1 MEKENTD
8 KKIPKKSKKPEQVNT
23 LKNGILSIVACVFHK
38 ISIGSI
44 FVSLGFTT
52 YMISY
57 LYYLQSDEDKKDK
70 PLTQQHTYFLMPI
83 LSVTMGLGIP
93 FSGVLE
99 FKLGAKM
106 SIILG
111 SILLIISS
119 AIQYVSKSFYLNL
132 LGIFIFALGLA
143 VSIVISGKNACM
155 YFPTKRG
162 MISGL
167 LSLVSSVVGS
177 VLNIFG
183 EKVIINPESIDPE
196 KGYYT
201 KDVSKNILNFY
212 LFQMGCVG
220 VCTLACVLFIV
231 PYQIKGDK
239 AFMKKGKKKPKKDGL
254 IEDIENK
261 FDNKEPLIPKEN
273 ENEEK
278 SEHKKEK
285 ENENKINIENKDE
298 KTEENKDDKTE
309 ENKDEKNEENKDEKN
324 EENKDEKIEVKKD
337 EKTEENK
344 DEKTEEIKDDK
355 TEENKDEKTEENKD
369 EIIEVKKDEKI
380 EENKE
385 EIKKENNNE
394 DIEENK
400 NNVNKIEETPN
411 KINNIEN
418 ENTENEKKENG
429 ENKKEEKNEIVPAG
443 LGGLESSMVNAS
455 VNYSMAQIKHAAKSF
470 RVWRLFLMGIFS
482 SPLNNFMIITWR
494 PISIFKQ
501 MPTDKIQNVNSYTS
515 IVQMIVTPLFGILS
529 DKIPFRIMKVI
540 LGIINCIVGFL
551 FYFSFDNVYYFIGL
565 ILLNNFAYHGMF
577 ILNEPHYMKVFGMKH
592 YVEISGI
599 VGLSGVIM
607 GPICSLFAFFIES
620 SFKDNSDTVYKY
632 MFIIAASLNIVD
644 VVLSYFETED
654 PLFES

>member
-23 LKNGILSIVACVFHK
+23 LKSGILSIVACVFHK

-57 LYYLQSDEDKKDK
+57 LYYLQSEEDKNDK

-93 FSGVLE
+93 FSGILE
-99 FKLGAKM
+99 FKLGTQR

-111 SILLIISS
+111 AILLITSS

-132 LGIFIFALGLA
+132 FGIFIFALGLA
-143 VSIVISGKNACM
+143 VSIVITGKNACM

-167 LSLVSSVVGS
+167 LSLVSSVVSS

-183 EKVIINPESIDPE
+183 EKVIINPNSIDPV
-196 KGYYT
+196 KGYYIY
-201 KDVSKNILNFY
+201 DVSKNILNFY

-220 VCTLACVLFIV
+220 VCTLLCILFIV

-254 IEDIENK
+254 IEDIEK
-261 FDNKEPLIPKEN
+261 KIDNKEPLIPKEN

-278 SEHKKEK
+278 LEDKKEK
-285 ENENKINIENKDE
+285 EKENGNEIND
-298 KTEENKDDKTE
+298 
-309 ENKDEKNEENKDEKN
+309 
-324 EENKDEKIEVKKD
+324 
-337 EKTEENK
+337 EENK
-344 DEKTEEIKDDK
+344 DEKTEEKKDDK

-369 EIIEVKKDEKI
+369 EIIEIKKDEKT
-380 EENKE
+380 E
-385 EIKKENNNE
+385 EIKKDNNNE

-400 NNVNKIEETPN
+400 NNAKNIEEKPIEIN
-411 KINNIEN
+411 KINNIED
-418 ENTENEKKENG
+418 ENGENEKEENG
-429 ENKKEEKNEIVPAG
+429 ENKKKEKNEIVPTG

-470 RVWRLFLMGIFS
+470 RVWRLFLMGVFS
-482 SPLNNFMIITWR
+482 SPLNNFMLIMWR

-501 MPTDKIQNVNSYTS
+501 MPTDKIQKVNSYTS

-565 ILLNNFAYHGMF
+565 ILLNNFAYHGSF

-607 GPICSLFAFFIES
+607 GPICSLFAFFIEN
-620 SFKDNSDTVYKY
+620 SFKESSDTVYKY
-632 MFIIAASLNIVD
+632 MFITAACLHIID
-644 VVLSYFETED
+644 VILSFFETED
-654 PLFES
+654 PLFEN

>member
-285 ENENKINIENKDE
+285 
-298 KTEENKDDKTE
+298 
-309 ENKDEKNEENKDEKN
+309 
-324 EENKDEKIEVKKD
+324 
-337 EKTEENK
+337 
-344 DEKTEEIKDDK
+344 
-355 TEENKDEKTEENKD
+355 
-369 EIIEVKKDEKI
+369 
-380 EENKE
+380 
-385 EIKKENNNE
+385 
-394 DIEENK
+394 
-400 NNVNKIEETPN
+400 
-411 KINNIEN
+411 
-418 ENTENEKKENG
+418 
-429 ENKKEEKNEIVPAG
+429 
-443 LGGLESSMVNAS
+443 
-455 VNYSMAQIKHAAKSF
+455 
-470 RVWRLFLMGIFS
+470 
-482 SPLNNFMIITWR
+482 
-494 PISIFKQ
+494 
-501 MPTDKIQNVNSYTS
+501 
-515 IVQMIVTPLFGILS
+515 
-529 DKIPFRIMKVI
+529 
-540 LGIINCIVGFL
+540 
-551 FYFSFDNVYYFIGL
+551 
-565 ILLNNFAYHGMF
+565 
-577 ILNEPHYMKVFGMKH
+577 
-592 YVEISGI
+592 
-599 VGLSGVIM
+599 
-607 GPICSLFAFFIES
+607 
-620 SFKDNSDTVYKY
+620 
-632 MFIIAASLNIVD
+632 
-644 VVLSYFETED
+644 
-654 PLFES
+654 